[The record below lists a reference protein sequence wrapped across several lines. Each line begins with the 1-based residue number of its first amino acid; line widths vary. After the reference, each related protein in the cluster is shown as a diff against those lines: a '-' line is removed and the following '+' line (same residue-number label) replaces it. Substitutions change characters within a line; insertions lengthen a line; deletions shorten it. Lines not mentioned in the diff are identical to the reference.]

1 MKNPFKQDFLQN
13 KKFTSNTKY
22 LQNDDVFISINGG
35 FRYLSEDNVKKAS
48 CIILDENDDFA
59 GHNKIIKC
67 SGLNDNYTKW
77 LDELFSIDH
86 YKFNNFFVTGTNGKT
101 TVNHFLSDIL
111 LANNIDHGSVGT
123 LGTYIN
129 KDLIFQNE
137 LTTEEPTYIRGFL
150 NDCSQQN
157 INKVLFEAS
166 SIGIDQGRLNGVPI
180 KHAVYLNL
188 SRDHFDYHQNL
199 ENYLMAKKRLIEDQQ
214 LETLVFNADQP
225 EFIESFKNLDV
236 KNIFKISNKNKA
248 ADIFYQTKNCD
259 LNGKVTFTAQTPWG
273 EFDAEAKIFSEYN
286 VFNLLA
292 SLPYFCSLGFDIP
305 SFLRSLPSLTLP
317 EGRLQK
323 ISEKPIFID
332 YAHTPHALEQAC
344 KSLKNQKNRL
354 ILVFGAGGDR
364 DTGKRKQMG
373 EIADKYADE
382 IIVTSDNPRNED
394 PEKIANMIIEGI
406 SQESKII
413 IELDRSKAISLA
425 IDKMDEM
432 STLLVCG
439 KGHEKNQI
447 IGDSKIFFSDKK
459 EIIKCIN

>member
-1 MKNPFKQDFLQN
+1 M
-13 KKFTSNTKY
+13 
-22 LQNDDVFISINGG
+22 
-35 FRYLSEDNVKKAS
+35 A
-48 CIILDENDDFA
+48 
-59 GHNKIIKC
+59 
-67 SGLNDNYTKW
+67 
-77 LDELFSIDH
+77 
-86 YKFNNFFVTGTNGKT
+86 
-101 TVNHFLSDIL
+101 
-111 LANNIDHGSVGT
+111 
-123 LGTYIN
+123 
-129 KDLIFQNE
+129 
-137 LTTEEPTYIRGFL
+137 FL

-292 SLPYFCSLGFDIP
+292 SLPYFCSLGCDIP
-305 SFLRSLPSLTLP
+305 SFLQSLPSLTMP

-323 ISEKPIFID
+323 INEKPIFID
-332 YAHTPHALEQAC
+332 YAHASCP
-344 KSLKNQKNRL
+344 
-354 ILVFGAGGDR
+354 
-364 DTGKRKQMG
+364 
-373 EIADKYADE
+373 
-382 IIVTSDNPRNED
+382 
-394 PEKIANMIIEGI
+394 
-406 SQESKII
+406 
-413 IELDRSKAISLA
+413 
-425 IDKMDEM
+425 
-432 STLLVCG
+432 
-439 KGHEKNQI
+439 
-447 IGDSKIFFSDKK
+447 
-459 EIIKCIN
+459 